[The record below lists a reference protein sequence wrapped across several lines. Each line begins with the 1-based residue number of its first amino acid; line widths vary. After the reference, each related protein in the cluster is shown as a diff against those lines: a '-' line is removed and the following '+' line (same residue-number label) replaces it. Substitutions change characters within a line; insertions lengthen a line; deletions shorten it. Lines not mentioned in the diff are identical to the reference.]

1 MGKEKRQQSFNIC
14 GLKNNE
20 HIDIFFAKSHK
31 NFPQQQL
38 QSDIIIYSTGISYV
52 LYEYPSSQT

>member
-38 QSDIIIYSTGISYV
+38 QNDIIIYSTGISYV
-52 LYEYPSSQT
+52 LYEY